1 MDALT
6 TVEQAATT
14 AIDLDREVLRAAIK
28 DEYALVASEPEH
40 GFHFHTGRPL
50 AAKLDYR
57 EEWLEGVPETAI
69 ESFAGTGNPFSLGP
83 VEPGERVVD
92 LGSGAGIDSLVA
104 AGMVGPEGRV
114 LGFDMTPDMVE
125 KARRAAEEGGF
136 DNVDFQ
142 EAYAEALPLED
153 GWADLVISNGVFNLF
168 PDKPVALR
176 EIRRVLRPGGRLQ
189 FGDILVER
197 PVNGGAKQNIDLW
210 TG

>member
-6 TVEQAATT
+6 TVERAATN
-14 AIDLDREVLRAAIK
+14 AIEIDREVLRGAIK
-28 DEYALVASEPEH
+28 DEYAAVASEPQR
-40 GFHFHTGRPL
+40 GFHFHTGRKL
-50 AAKLDYR
+50 ARMLDY
-57 EEWLEGVPETAI
+57 EEAWLEGVPETAI
-69 ESFAGTGNPFSLGP
+69 ESFAGTGNPFALGP
-83 VEPGERVVD
+83 IREGERVLD
-92 LGSGAGIDSLVA
+92 IGCGAGIDSLVA

-114 LGFDMTPDMVE
+114 VGVDMTPAMVD
-125 KARRAAEEGGF
+125 KARDAAEEGGF
-136 DNVDFQ
+136 ENVDFR

-168 PDKPVALR
+168 PDKPAALR

-197 PVNGGAKQNIDLW
+197 PVNGSAKQRIDLW